1 MLDCDYDTQ
10 DKFIMVK
17 FHYRGNVENT
27 HMSDNNVQSYID
39 LLIYFEPYVEVHIF
53 PVDPKSEA
61 CHHGWRF
68 ALPCGNTTDTQL
80 KKRLGDE
87 LRAICVSSDS
97 LLPYLRLFITVSL
110 FPICDAIKIFIST
123 QSVS

>member
-1 MLDCDYDTQ
+1 M
-10 DKFIMVK
+10 K
-17 FHYRGNVENT
+17 NT
-27 HMSDNNVQSYID
+27 HKSDNNVQAYID

-53 PVDPKSEA
+53 PVDPRSEA

-87 LRAICVSSDS
+87 LRTIYASSDS
-97 LLPYLRLFITVSL
+97 LLPYLRCLSLYHCFPSVMQSKYLFLHKV
-110 FPICDAIKIFIST
+110 
-123 QSVS
+123 